1 MSYGVK
7 SSNSTNFNRT
17 PQSSATRATSSM
29 GKSTFSQGGASI
41 VKSSDSKKTI
51 DPVLPVPKTTTL
63 REPSRYPSYTFE
75 DKKDY
80 RSENLKLSEERKD
93 YRCEVTNKGIVGL
106 RNLGN
111 TCYMNSI
118 LQCLARLPP
127 LFTSILKI
135 TKSDINPRSKL
146 DGKLAF
152 AFRDFIVELRN
163 SPNQSTVSPYEIKSQ
178 IGKFCKQFSGYDQ
191 QDSSE
196 FFRTFLDALGQELN
210 RVQVKPGYQEM
221 TGNSK
226 EDLRKV
232 ADRWWDYSL
241 SREDSLINDVFQ
253 GQLSSVITCGKCGYG
268 SVSCDPFLSLNLP
281 SPESMSRTE
290 VEDLLELYFKQT
302 TLPSSYVCE
311 NCKKSGACSQKISI
325 FRLPKVLVLQVKR
338 FQVSA
343 FSRTRLNT
351 EVRMREELSLRNFV
365 NERGEAA
372 RGYVLKGISHHTGT
386 LYFGHYIAECR
397 EDSTWYC
404 FDDSRAYNVS
414 PPVSSSS
421 AYLLFYTSA

>member
-1 MSYGVK
+1 MNYGVK
-7 SSNSTNFNRT
+7 PSNSTNFNRT
-17 PQSSATRATSSM
+17 SQNSSNRATSSF
-29 GKSTFSQGGASI
+29 GRSAFTQGGANI
-41 VKSSDSKKTI
+41 VKSSDSKKMI
-51 DPVLPVPKTTTL
+51 EPVIPTPKTSTL
-63 REPSRYPSYTFE
+63 REPSRNPSSAFE
-75 DKKDY
+75 EKKDY
-80 RSENLKLSEERKD
+80 RIDNAKLYEERKD
-93 YRCEVTNKGIVGL
+93 YRSEVTNKGIVGL

-118 LQCLARLPP
+118 LQCLSRLPP
-127 LFTSILKI
+127 LVSSMSKI
-135 TKSDINPRSKL
+135 TKTDINPRSKL

-178 IGKFCKQFSGYDQ
+178 IGKFCRQFSGYDQ

-196 FFRTFLDALGQELN
+196 FFRCFLDALGQELS
-210 RVQVKPGYQEM
+210 RVQNKAGYQEM

-232 ADRWWDYSL
+232 ADRWWEYSL
-241 SREDSLINDVFQ
+241 SREDSVVNDVFQ

-302 TLPSSYVCE
+302 MLPSSYVCE
-311 NCKKSGACSQKISI
+311 SCKKSGACTQKISI

-338 FQVSA
+338 FQVNA

-351 EVRMREELSLRNFV
+351 EVRMREELSLRGFINDRC
-365 NERGEAA
+365 ESSKT
-372 RGYVLKGISHHTGT
+372 YVLKGISHHTGT
-386 LYFGHYIAECR
+386 LYFGHYIAECK

-404 FDDSRAYNVS
+404 FDDSRAYSVS
-414 PPVSSSS
+414 PPSSSSS